1 MPAASARV
9 PCDPPYHFATRSPN
23 YRMAGGYS
31 GSVGQVTKDSRQPGV
46 PPLLAAVAAW
56 SWRLIVIGVVLYALI
71 WLVAFLHLV
80 VLPFAAAILL
90 TSLLHPITGRLRQ
103 WGLPRLAATWATL
116 LGGLLVIAAVGVLIG
131 VQADEQFPRLSEAL
145 QQTAQ
150 DVQNWLV
157 TGPLGLERAQLD
169 QTVQT
174 LLRQLQERRE
184 EIGQSLV
191 RGATVAAEVITGVI
205 LMVFMAFFLLKDGDR
220 IWSWLIRAFGSATP
234 RVDAAGRAAWRTLS
248 QYMVGTTI
256 VAAIHSVVIA
266 IVLTVMGVPLV
277 VPLVA
282 LMFLASYL
290 PIVGILLAGGLAV
303 LVTLGTKGLVFALI
317 LIGILILEQQLEN
330 HVLQPLVVGRLVRF
344 HPLAIIVAL
353 AVGGIVAGIAGAAVA
368 VPLAAV
374 LYRALPELGRGPAA
388 EPPQPPQPSPPPP
401 PPGPPLPPEPP
412 PPPGPP
418 KPSAA
423 PKAP

>member
-1 MPAASARV
+1 
-9 PCDPPYHFATRSPN
+9 
-23 YRMAGGYS
+23 
-31 GSVGQVTKDSRQPGV
+31 VGQVTNESRHSSV

-80 VLPFAAAILL
+80 VLPFAAALLL
-90 TSLLHPITGRLRQ
+90 TSLLHPITCRLRR

-157 TGPLGLERAQLD
+157 TGPLGLEQAQLD

-174 LLRQLQERRE
+174 FLQQLQERRE
-184 EIGQSLV
+184 QIGQSVV
-191 RGATVAAEVITGVI
+191 RGATVAAEVIAGTI

-220 IWSWLIRAFGSATP
+220 IWAWSIRAFGSVAP
-234 RVDAAGRAAWRTLS
+234 RVDAAGLAAWRTLS

-266 IVLTVMGVPLV
+266 VVLTVMGVPLV

-282 LMFLASYL
+282 LMFVSSYL
-290 PIVGILLAGGLAV
+290 PIVGILIAGGLAV
-303 LVTLGTKGLVFALI
+303 LVTLGTKGVVFALI
-317 LIGILILEQQLEN
+317 LVGILVLEQQMEN

-374 LYRALPELGRGPAA
+374 LYRALPELRKDPAA
-388 EPPQPPQPSPPPP
+388 EVPADTADS
-401 PPGPPLPPEPP
+401 PGPDGSPDSDGPDGAEGAADPKSAKPES
-412 PPPGPP
+412 G
-418 KPSAA
+418 SSS
-423 PKAP
+423 

>member
-1 MPAASARV
+1 
-9 PCDPPYHFATRSPN
+9 
-23 YRMAGGYS
+23 
-31 GSVGQVTKDSRQPGV
+31 VTKDSRNSSV
-46 PPLLAAVAAW
+46 PPLLASVASW
-56 SWRLIVIGVVLYALI
+56 CWRLIVIGVVLYVLI

-80 VLPFAAAILL
+80 VLPFAAAMLL

-157 TGPLGLERAQLD
+157 TGPLGLEQAQLD

-184 EIGQSLV
+184 EIGQSVV
-191 RGATVAAEVITGVI
+191 RGATVAAEVVAGII

-220 IWSWLIRAFGSATP
+220 IWAWLIRAFGSATP

-256 VAAIHSVVIA
+256 VAAIHSVVMA
-266 IVLTVMGVPLV
+266 VVLIVMGVPLV
-277 VPLVA
+277 VPLTA
-282 LMFLASYL
+282 LIFLASYL
-290 PIVGILLAGGLAV
+290 PIIGIVLAGGLAV

-317 LIGILILEQQLEN
+317 LTGILILEQQLEN
-330 HVLQPLVVGRLVRF
+330 HILQPLVVGRLVRF
-344 HPLAIIVAL
+344 HPLAIIVVL

-374 LYRALPELGRGPAA
+374 LYRALPELGKDPPAPA
-388 EPPQPPQPSPPPP
+388 TEPPNDSAGSDSADDPAIPDAPP
-401 PPGPPLPPEPP
+401 
-412 PPPGPP
+412 
-418 KPSAA
+418 
-423 PKAP
+423 